1 MNKKCS
7 GCGVTLQT
15 DKPEI
20 EGYIEPEMYEKS
32 KICRRCFRLKFY
44 GDYIF
49 VHRNNDDYEDF
60 MQKISKTGDLIIYVV
75 DVLNISEELIN
86 VDKLLN
92 NPFLLVLSKKDV
104 LPKSVKDD
112 RVLDYLDTYKLDI
125 VDSLCVSSEK
135 NYNIDH
141 LYKLILKYKKS
152 NNVYIIGNTNSG
164 KSTLINKMIKNYSD
178 SKTVLT
184 TSILPTTT
192 LDLMEIKL
200 NDKVTLI
207 DTPGFIETG
216 NIVNN
221 CDFATLRK
229 ISPRKE
235 IKPKTYQLDPKH
247 SIRIDTLVQ
256 IDYLEGLK
264 NSFTFY
270 VSNDLNLEVTN
281 LNYKVGIYKNI
292 KQTFIVNGG
301 EDIVISGLGWFKVV
315 GAGTI
320 DVYVN
325 ENVKVFQRVSII

>member
-20 EGYIEPEMYEKS
+20 EGYIEPEMYETS

-49 VHRNNDDYEDF
+49 IHRNNDDYEEF
-60 MQKISKTGDLIIYVV
+60 MKKISKTGDLIIYVV
-75 DVLNISEELIN
+75 DVLNISDELIN
-86 VDKLLN
+86 ADKLLN

-112 RVLDYLDTYKLDI
+112 RLLNYLDKYKLDI

-135 NYNIDH
+135 NYNIDY

-178 SKTVLT
+178 NKIILT
-184 TSILPTTT
+184 TSVLPTTT
-192 LDLMEIKL
+192 LDLMKIKL

-207 DTPGFIETG
+207 DTPGFIESG
-216 NIVNN
+216 NIINN
-221 CDFATLRK
+221 CDFVTLRK

-247 SIRIDTLVQ
+247 SIRIDTLIQ
-256 IDYLEGLK
+256 IDYLEGLN

-281 LNYKVGIYKNI
+281 LNYKVDIYK
-292 KQTFIVNGG
+292 KVKHTFVVNGG

-315 GAGTI
+315 GAGII

-325 ENVKVFQRVSII
+325 ENVKVFQRISII